1 MPAFKAFIQNKV
13 NMRFF
18 YLIYIKITSKK
29 NAINILAKSHHMGS
43 IYCLDWIASRILLA
57 GSSNDKLMKLMVVS
71 ELFVSI
77 NSKKNDEGDDIL

>member
-1 MPAFKAFIQNKV
+1 
-13 NMRFF
+13 
-18 YLIYIKITSKK
+18 
-29 NAINILAKSHHMGS
+29 MGS
-43 IYCLDWIASRILLA
+43 IYCLDWISSRILLA